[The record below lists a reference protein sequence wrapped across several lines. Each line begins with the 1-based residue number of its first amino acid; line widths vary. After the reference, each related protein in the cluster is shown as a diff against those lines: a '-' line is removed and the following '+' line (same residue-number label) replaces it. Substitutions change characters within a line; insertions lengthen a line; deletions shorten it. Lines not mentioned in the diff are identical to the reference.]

1 MTIMESV
8 SGGIQSLQAHK
19 LRSLLMLL
27 GMVMGIASVIVV
39 VSLID
44 GISDFISRKI
54 FDLGA
59 DEFIVSKTPNVILN
73 TNQYVESLK
82 RKDLDLD
89 DYEAVLA
96 GCQSCKM
103 VGASYSDPRGHV
115 KYAQQSSADTS
126 VRGWTPSMLP
136 ISDIELDS
144 GRSITEI
151 DNRTSARV
159 AIIGHDIFDKL
170 MPTADPIG
178 KKIHVDGE
186 LFTVIGLAHKKGAFW
201 GHNRDNWVMMPIHTW
216 GNKYSTRGKSL
227 QLWAKAYGVGAA
239 LNTAEDETR
248 AILRARRRDDPD
260 KPDSFEMDTY
270 ETFQKLWNNL
280 SRTIASATIA
290 IVFVTL
296 FIAGVIIMNVML
308 VSVTE
313 RASEIGIRKAVG
325 ARKRDIMRQFLT
337 ETTILSLGGGLLGI
351 VSGILLSR
359 FLNLLIG
366 MPSVVKLW
374 AILAA
379 LFVSAVVGLVAGVYP
394 ALRASRLEPIVAL
407 RFEN

>member
-8 SGGIQSLQAHK
+8 SGGVQSLRAHK

-44 GISDFISRKI
+44 GINDFVSRKI
-54 FDLGA
+54 FNLGA
-59 DEFIVSKTPNVILN
+59 DVFIVSKTPNVILN
-73 TNQYVESLK
+73 TSQFVESLK
-82 RKDLDLD
+82 RKNLDLE
-89 DYEAVLA
+89 DYRAVLG

-103 VGASYSDPRGHV
+103 VGASYADTRGHV
-115 KYAQQSSADTS
+115 KYAQQSSAGTT

-136 ISDIELDS
+136 ISDVELDA

-151 DNRTSARV
+151 DNYTSARV
-159 AIIGHDIFDKL
+159 AVIGHDVFDKL
-170 MPTADPIG
+170 MPATDPIG
-178 KKIHVDGE
+178 KALHVDGE
-186 LFTVIGLAHKKGAFW
+186 LFTVIGLARKQGAFL
-201 GHNRDNWVMMPIHTW
+201 GQNRDNWVMMPIHTW
-216 GNKYSTRGKSL
+216 ENKYSTRGKSL
-227 QLWAKAYGVGAA
+227 QIWAKAYGVGAA
-239 LNTAEDETR
+239 LDTAADETR
-248 AILRARRRDDPD
+248 AILRARRHDGPD
-260 KPDSFEMDTY
+260 KPDSFELDTY
-270 ETFQKLWNNL
+270 ETFLKLWSNL
-280 SRTIASATIA
+280 SRTIFGATIA
-290 IVFVTL
+290 IVAVAL
-296 FIAGVIIMNVML
+296 FIAGVTIMNVML

-351 VSGILLSR
+351 LSGILISK
-359 FLNLLIG
+359 FLNFLIG

-374 AILAA
+374 SILAA
-379 LFVSAVVGLVAGVYP
+379 LFVSATVGLVAGVYP
-394 ALRASRLEPIVAL
+394 ALRASRLEPIAAL